1 MANQSNGSWKDS
13 QLQVDKDLCVDV
25 VSTELSPDDLDVC
38 CLVVTVLSDDFQQ
51 ECEISKYFSGEFS
64 TVESHECVVGIVG
77 IHDAGVLHK
86 M

>member
-1 MANQSNGSWKDS
+1 M
-13 QLQVDKDLCVDV
+13 
-25 VSTELSPDDLDVC
+25 C